1 MMPHLS
7 LLWVTIF
14 MVRDSSIFEMVLFI
28 SLSLEL
34 GVQNDTDPLWKTVYE
49 NVYTATSLTSIPW
62 YAILGNHD
70 YVKNPEAQIDYTR
83 NHRDNRWTMPDH
95 LYHAVYHIPKTQN
108 LTLEIVFLDT
118 VLLAPAENPDVQPGG
133 KWAVT
138 PSQIEEY
145 LHRLE
150 SMLSK
155 SNATWL
161 LVAGHYPVYSMGEHG
176 DTPELLTRIEPLL
189 RKYRVQAYLNGHD
202 HELQHISWH
211 GVEYFTS
218 GKGTLTDNYPL
229 GWFPYRVEGAANPK
243 VSRAAEGFR
252 WGANGPGFGTAMV
265 SKDILRVDFYDR
277 NGESL
282 YSGLLTNP
290 RQFSSSSN
298 DDEENTDN
306 SNGGSHRS
314 RMLVLLVVAL
324 IILLLVGIVFLIAQ
338 GRDRVSKTLRQ
349 FSNWLLG
356 IASYW
361 RVPHTNNYQ
370 QDEVSSTSS
379 KKIMRSEELMEET
392 ETEIEFIP
400 SEFSAARPVSEKK
413 VSAEPSE
420 KSPSKTLSRRVDA
433 ISTKKKSS
441 VAYSPMINH
450 EDDYD
455 DIKL

>member
-1 MMPHLS
+1 
-7 LLWVTIF
+7 
-14 MVRDSSIFEMVLFI
+14 
-28 SLSLEL
+28 
-34 GVQNDTDPLWKTVYE
+34 
-49 NVYTATSLTSIPW
+49 
-62 YAILGNHD
+62 
-70 YVKNPEAQIDYTR
+70 VKNPEAQIDYTR
-83 NHRDNRWTMPDH
+83 NHRDSRWTMPDH
-95 LYHAVYHIPKTQN
+95 LYHAVYRIPNTNN

-138 PSQIEEY
+138 PTQIQEY

-150 SMLSK
+150 SILSK

-176 DTPELLTRIEPLL
+176 DTPELLTRVEPLF
-189 RKYRVQAYLNGHD
+189 RKYGVQAYLNGHD

-211 GVEYFTS
+211 GMEYFTS

-229 GWFPYRVEGAANPK
+229 GWFPYRQEGVVNPK

-277 NGESL
+277 KGENL

-290 RQFSSSSN
+290 RQFSSSST
-298 DDEENTDN
+298 DDEENTDS
-306 SNGGSHRS
+306 SNGFHRS
-314 RMLVLLVVAL
+314 RLLVLLVAVL
-324 IILLLVGIVFLIAQ
+324 IILLMLGIVYLVAQ
-338 GRDRVSKTLRQ
+338 RYDRVSKTLRQ

-361 RVPHTNNYQ
+361 RVPNTNNYQ
-370 QDEVSSTSS
+370 QDDGSSDSS
-379 KKIMRSEELMEET
+379 KKIMRSEDLMEET

-400 SEFSAARPVSEKK
+400 SEFSTARPVSEKK
-413 VSAEPSE
+413 ASVEQSE
-420 KSPSKTLSRRVDA
+420 KSVSKTLSRRVDA